1 MPYFKIL
8 ALFLLLAPPA
18 WAQRG
23 FTAHD
28 CLGATANATVTIA
41 SGTSTNGASVEPLGN
56 STIQSGFVAFG
67 GSGTLTIT
75 VQTRRA
81 KGTWS
86 TPLVGAQPVTAKAAG
101 LYSFSI
107 SVPPCDAL
115 RLVYTAAGANVEVT
129 DAFVLD
135 Q

>member
-1 MPYFKIL
+1 M
-8 ALFLLLAPPA
+8 
-18 WAQRG
+18 
-23 FTAHD
+23 
-28 CLGATANATVTIA
+28 TIA
-41 SGTSTNGASVEPLGN
+41 SGATSYGSSVEPLGN
-56 STIQSGFVAFG
+56 STIQSGYISFG

-81 KGTWS
+81 KGTWT
-86 TPLVGAQPVTAKAAG
+86 TPTVGAQPITAKTAG
-101 LYSFSI
+101 AYSFSI

-115 RLVYTAAGANVEVT
+115 RLVYTAATADAEVT